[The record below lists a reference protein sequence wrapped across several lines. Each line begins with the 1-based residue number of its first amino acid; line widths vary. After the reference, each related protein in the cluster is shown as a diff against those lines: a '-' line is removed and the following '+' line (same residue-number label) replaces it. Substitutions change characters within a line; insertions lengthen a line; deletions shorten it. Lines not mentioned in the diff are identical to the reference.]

1 MGITKLNDIFSFA
14 EIELINDAISFHT
27 IDIDS
32 NLGRGWIGDIKNQ
45 LAQEVKDKI
54 YRIISDISNAPLAI
68 DHMLYAEYNS
78 KYGKPNLP
86 PHFDGDT
93 NDLIINMQLES
104 NTTWDIG
111 LNLEVY
117 SLEDNSAIVFNG
129 NTEAHWRP
137 RKEFKEGEY
146 VKMIFIR
153 FYNLEKRSDYS
164 YLTNNIMDPIFSEVR
179 ALRDSL
185 PGIVEYDL

>member
-1 MGITKLNDIFSFA
+1 MSITRLDNIFSFA
-14 EIELINDAISFHT
+14 EIELIHDAISLHT

-32 NLGRGWIGDIKNQ
+32 NLGRGFIGNITNE
-45 LAQEVKDKI
+45 LAQEVKGKI

-68 DHMLYAEYNS
+68 SHIAYAEYSS
-78 KYGKPNLP
+78 KHGKPNLP

-111 LNLEVY
+111 LNLETY
-117 SLEDNSAIVFNG
+117 TLEDNSALIFNA
-129 NTEAHWRP
+129 NTEIHWRTH
-137 RKEFKEGEY
+137 KEFKEGEY
-146 VKMIFIR
+146 VSMLFMR

-164 YLTNNIMDPIFSEVR
+164 YVPMNQIDPVFDEAR

-185 PGIVEYDL
+185 KFGAK

>member
-1 MGITKLNDIFSFA
+1 MGITKLNNIFSFA
-14 EIELINDAISFHT
+14 EIELIHNAISLHK
-27 IDIDS
+27 IDVDD

-68 DHMLYAEYNS
+68 DHMLYAEYSS

-164 YLTNNIMDPIFSEVR
+164 YLPMNQIDPIFDEVR

-185 PGIVEYDL
+185 PGIVEYNL

>member
-1 MGITKLNDIFSFA
+1 MGITKLNNIFSFA
-14 EIELINDAISFHT
+14 EIELIHDAISLHK
-27 IDIDS
+27 IDVDD

-93 NDLIINMQLES
+93 NDLIINMQLDS

-111 LNLEVY
+111 LNLEIY
-117 SLEDNSAIVFNG
+117 SLENNSAIVFNG

>member
-1 MGITKLNDIFSFA
+1 MGITKLNNIFSFA
-14 EIELINDAISFHT
+14 EIELIHDAISLHK
-27 IDIDS
+27 IDVDD